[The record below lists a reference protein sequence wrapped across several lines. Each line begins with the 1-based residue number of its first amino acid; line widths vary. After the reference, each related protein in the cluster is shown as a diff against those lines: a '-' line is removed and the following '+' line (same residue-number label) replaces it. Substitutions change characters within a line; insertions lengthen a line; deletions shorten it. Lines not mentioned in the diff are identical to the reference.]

1 MSQETNQPRDAKWW
15 KTPDTEQAF
24 IWLTAAG
31 SMQSEQLE
39 QALRNYPLP
48 RYDIVD
54 IGRHLIRALSAPMV
68 KFGGSVARVDM
79 LTLAEAVIEYAI
91 ANEWD
96 VVEER
101 TVFGGGSG
109 AE

>member
-1 MSQETNQPRDAKWW
+1 MSQETNQPRDGKWW

-31 SMQSEQLE
+31 SMQCEQLE
-39 QALRNYPLP
+39 QALRHYPLP

-68 KFGGSVARVDM
+68 KFGGAVARVDM

-109 AE
+109 QE

>member
-1 MSQETNQPRDAKWW
+1 MAQEQNQPRDAKWW
-15 KTPDTEQAF
+15 KTADTEQAF

-31 SMQSEQLE
+31 SMQCEQLE
-39 QALRNYPLP
+39 QAMRNYPLP

-54 IGRHLIRALSAPMV
+54 IGRHLIRVVSAPMV
-68 KFGGSVARVDM
+68 KFGGSAARVDM

-101 TVFGGGSG
+101 TVFGPGP
-109 AE
+109 E